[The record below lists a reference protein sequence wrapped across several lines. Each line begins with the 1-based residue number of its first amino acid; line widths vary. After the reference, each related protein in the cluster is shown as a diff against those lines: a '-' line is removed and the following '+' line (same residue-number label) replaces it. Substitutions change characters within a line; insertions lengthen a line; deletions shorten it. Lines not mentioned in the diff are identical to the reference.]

1 MALPGSKDKNGK
13 ADMFDE
19 ITWGD
24 GDGLEDYDVPPPA
37 VSVWQVEQFIREKEV
52 DATSKSTR

>member
-1 MALPGSKDKNGK
+1 MALPGSKDKNVK